1 MIRTLASSRIQF
13 VPEVKRAQT
22 YGSFRRPLTTSLTQ
36 AKARQWIKMREVE
49 AALRRVGLVDLDE
62 QAKALGISRT
72 ATWRLL
78 RSDYNG
84 SGPSAAIINRVL
96 RAQRL
101 PLPVRIKIL
110 EYIQERPECMG
121 TANLNRVAF
130 RSGSDG
136 GRARTHIDGPMRHW
150 SLNFTPSPRGSFTS

>member
-1 MIRTLASSRIQF
+1 M
-13 VPEVKRAQT
+13 PEVKRAQT
-22 YGSFRRPLTTSLTQ
+22 YGSFRRPPTTSLTQ

-110 EYIQERPECMG
+110 EYIQEKVTG
-121 TANLNRVAF
+121 VYGHSKAQS
-130 RSGSDG
+130 RSFSIRIGWWS
-136 GRARTHIDGPMRHW
+136 RSNTH
-150 SLNFTPSPRGSFTS
+150 